1 MANESID
8 DQSGRAPKPSSRKN
22 TIIVVAL
29 LMLGEGVG
37 IFLVTRAM
45 QRKPDQAAAADIEG
59 AESADPSVEE
69 LAEVDLA
76 ECRPTNRITGKL
88 VSYHLR
94 VSALVAS
101 GGKEAVVAIIKAK
114 RGRIL
119 DRINFVI
126 RSAEP
131 AQLAEPGLE
140 TIKRRIKAELD
151 ELLDDD
157 QLIRAVL
164 IPEFLQS

>member
-1 MANESID
+1 MADESIG
-8 DQSGRAPKPSSRKN
+8 DQSGQAPKPSSRKI

-45 QRKPDQAAAADIEG
+45 QRSPDQAAAADSDG
-59 AESADPSVEE
+59 AGSEEASVEE

-88 VSYHLR
+88 VSYQLR

-101 GGKEAVVAIIKAK
+101 EGREEVEEIIKAK
-114 RGRIL
+114 KERIL

-131 AQLAEPGLE
+131 RQLGEPGLE

>member
-1 MANESID
+1 MANESLD
-8 DQSGRAPKPSSRKN
+8 NPLVQAPKSPGRRF

-37 IFLVTRAM
+37 IFLVTRALH
-45 QRKPDQAAAADIEG
+45 RRPAEAAAANIAAASNAEG
-59 AESADPSVEE
+59 SVEE
-69 LAEVDLA
+69 LAEVELA
-76 ECRPTNRITGKL
+76 ECRPSNRITGKL
-88 VSYHLR
+88 VSYQLR

-101 GGKEAVVAIIKAK
+101 EGKEAAVKIIKEK
-114 RGRIL
+114 RERIR

-131 AQLAEPGLE
+131 KQLGEPGLE

-151 ELLDDD
+151 ELLEDD
-157 QLIRAVL
+157 QLIQAVL